1 MTQPLFDTPDPG
13 PQTLSPGA
21 VLLRGWARGQA
32 AQWIEHVRAIT
43 TQAPFRVMQRPG
55 GAPLSVAMSNCGA

>member
-32 AQWIEHVRAIT
+32 AQWIAHVRAVT
-43 TQAPFRVMQRPG
+43 AQAPFRVMQRPG